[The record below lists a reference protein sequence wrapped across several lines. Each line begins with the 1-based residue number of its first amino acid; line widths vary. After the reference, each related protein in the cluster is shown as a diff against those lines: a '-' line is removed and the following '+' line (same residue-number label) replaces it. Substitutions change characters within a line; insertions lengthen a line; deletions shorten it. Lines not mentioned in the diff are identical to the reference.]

1 MKLSEIYVELNNGNL
16 DIVTEEVKRLNK
28 LYRDGDTEI
37 TDPEYDALISAIKSV
52 DPENEIFMSGVIE
65 SIDEVN
71 PERKEKL
78 KYPMFSLDKETS
90 LEDIK
95 KWLIN
100 KGLPLTTD
108 LIITAKYDGISIL
121 KNERTGDAWS
131 RGDGVFG
138 ETMHEH
144 YKKLNDKGL
153 KQNKF
158 TIGEMIIPKPVFASN
173 TFYRD
178 NGEPFKNARNMIAG
192 LKNSDTISEDLKY
205 AKHIRYGFADDNF
218 EQNKSE
224 QLLEI
229 SAFFNYVPFEI
240 RSANELNIDELNKIF
255 AEWGKEFDI
264 DGLVLDINDKNIR
277 KKLGRERNNN
287 PAYARAFKNPD
298 WATVVE
304 SKILDIEWNVSKN
317 GLLKPVAKV
326 EPVDIDGVTV
336 SRVTLNNAKFVKDN
350 NLGINSIV
358 KIIRSGFV
366 IPKIIEV
373 VRATGFVMP
382 IFGNSEIT
390 WNENEVELVVNGTQ
404 DQEIKV
410 LVSFF
415 EILEAENISEGIIT
429 QLYNSGFKTI
439 KQILNVNI
447 TDLEKLD
454 KFGKRK
460 ASIVF
465 NSIHKSITNV
475 KLSKLMHATNI
486 FKNLGSKKL
495 DLLMHFD
502 NKPTYNEIINV
513 NGFSDISA
521 KSYLEGYD
529 KFYEWLKT
537 VPQITIEYSNKK
549 VENMKNDLEGTIWV
563 FTGIRLKDAE
573 LKLINRGAKIGSS
586 VSKNTTHLVCK
597 DTNSGSSKLE
607 TAKKLGVKI
616 MNVEELEKFLS

>member
-28 LYRDGDTEI
+28 LYRDGKPEI
-37 TDPEYDALISAIKSV
+37 KDPEYDALISAIKSV

-78 KYPMFSLDKETS
+78 KYPMFSLEKESS

-108 LIITAKYDGISIL
+108 LVITAKYDGISIL

-240 RSANELNIDELNKIF
+240 RSANELNIDELNEIF

-264 DGLVLDINDKNIR
+264 DGLVLDINDKNTR

-298 WATVVE
+298 WAEKAITT
-304 SKILDIEWNVSKN
+304 ILKIEWNISKQ
-317 GLLKPVAKV
+317 GYLKPVAILK
-326 EPVDIDGVTV
+326 PIDLEGVTV

-350 NLGINSIV
+350 NLGVGSEV
-358 KIIRSGFV
+358 VIIRSGMV

-373 VRATGFVMP
+373 VNATGFTMP
-382 IFGNSEIT
+382 KLENEVF
-390 WNENEVELVVNGTQ
+390 WNDNEVELCVNDTDEQ
-404 DQEIKV
+404 KV
-410 LVSFF
+410 KKIISFF
-415 EILEAENISEGIIT
+415 EILGTENVSEGIVK
-429 QLYNSGFKTI
+429 QLFDAGFKTV
-439 KQILNVNI
+439 KDILELKPE
-447 TDLEKLD
+447 DFEKLD

-465 NSIHKSITNV
+465 NAIKKATTNV
-475 KLSKLMHATNI
+475 NLAKLMHASGFFNG
-486 FKNLGSKKL
+486 LGSKKIE
-495 DLLMHFD
+495 LLMHFE
-502 NKPTYNEIINV
+502 NKPSFNDIV
-513 NGFSDISA
+513 KVDGFSDISA
-521 KSYLEGYD
+521 NAYLNGYD
-529 KFYEWLKT
+529 NFYEWLQT
-537 VPQITIEYSNKK
+537 VSQITIETSKK
-549 VENMKNDLEGTIWV
+549 ETPTSDSLKDKSFC
-563 FTGIRLKDAE
+563 FTGIRRKDLE
-573 LKLINRGAKIGSS
+573 EIIVSKSGKIASG
-586 VSKNTTHLVCK
+586 VSKNLTYLVCK
-597 DTNSGSSKLE
+597 DKNAGSSKLVKAE
-607 TAKKLGVKI
+607 ELGVI
-616 MNVEELEKFLS
+616 LLTVEDLENLLK